1 MCKGDAALSEEVSNV
16 LASVATNTNSSKNTG
31 NAVLY
36 ECVQTIMEIE
46 SSSHLK
52 TLGINILGKFLS
64 QKDYNSKYCA
74 LFMLKQVVNH
84 DMNAVQKHRQTILDC
99 MKESDISVKQLAL
112 DLILI
117 ISNEQNVK
125 GIVKE
130 LLNYLLAVTDEGFLK
145 ELTNKVNLISY
156 F

>member
-74 LFMLKQVVNH
+74 LFMLK
-84 DMNAVQKHRQTILDC
+84 
-99 MKESDISVKQLAL
+99 
-112 DLILI
+112 
-117 ISNEQNVK
+117 
-125 GIVKE
+125 
-130 LLNYLLAVTDEGFLK
+130 
-145 ELTNKVNLISY
+145 
-156 F
+156 